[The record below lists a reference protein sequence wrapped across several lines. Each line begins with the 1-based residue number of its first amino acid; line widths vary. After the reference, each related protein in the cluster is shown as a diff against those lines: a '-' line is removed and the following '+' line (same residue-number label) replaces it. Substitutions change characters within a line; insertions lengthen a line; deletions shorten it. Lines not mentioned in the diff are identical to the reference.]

1 MAKPSIPPNGGTWDN
16 DTAAAYIGCTPL
28 TLRQWVSRRRVPF
41 VRCGRL
47 VRFRKCDLDEWLE
60 KNRVPAVQA

>member
-1 MAKPSIPPNGGTWDN
+1 MKAPHINTAGGTWDN

-41 VRCGRL
+41 VRVGRL
-47 VRFRKCDLDEWLE
+47 VRFRKSDLDDWLE
-60 KNRVPAVQA
+60 KNRVPVAR